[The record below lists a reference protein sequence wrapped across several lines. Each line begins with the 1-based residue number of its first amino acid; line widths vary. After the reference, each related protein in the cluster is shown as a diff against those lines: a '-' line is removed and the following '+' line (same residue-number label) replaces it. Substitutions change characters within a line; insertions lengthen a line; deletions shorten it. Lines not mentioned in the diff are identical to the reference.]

1 MGKELLERHLQMNQL
16 KECCRHYATGTKS
29 AEAESEPMPET
40 SSARPVYVEVS
51 KDSSTRDPEIS
62 EKEGLAYTLK
72 VCGEKGDF
80 EDKPEQQETEIE
92 ESEQPAKKKKETQ
105 GAKMFRSS
113 KDLPAKS
120 QVDAQQAEQDTWKE
134 KYFENKN
141 VGLIAK
147 KAITI
152 KSNPET
158 ASAAPEVSE
167 LPGTSASDSKTEAL
181 RRKAANKNP
190 KNIELPMVGK
200 TPKLAKLSG
209 ASEARKE
216 SKVESSDDSD

>member
-72 VCGEKGDF
+72 VCGERGDF
-80 EDKPEQQETEIE
+80 EDKPEQQ
-92 ESEQPAKKKKETQ
+92 KKETQ

-113 KDLPAKS
+113 RDLPAKT
-120 QVDAQQAEQDTWKE
+120 QVDGQQTEQDTWK
-134 KYFENKN
+134 
-141 VGLIAK
+141 
-147 KAITI
+147 
-152 KSNPET
+152 
-158 ASAAPEVSE
+158 
-167 LPGTSASDSKTEAL
+167 
-181 RRKAANKNP
+181 
-190 KNIELPMVGK
+190 
-200 TPKLAKLSG
+200 
-209 ASEARKE
+209 
-216 SKVESSDDSD
+216 